1 MQRLLKIYK
10 FCLFAS
16 NENKDITQYYTWSK
30 LLHKYKRVR
39 RFVEQQN
46 GNTVKILNSK
56 QIHMYMLTGARKI
69 DPLKNRSIGI

>member
-1 MQRLLKIYK
+1 MQRLLKMDK
-10 FCLFAS
+10 FCLFTS
-16 NENKDITQYYTWSK
+16 KENKRYCTIFTWSK

-69 DPLKNRSIGI
+69 NPLKNRSIGV

>member
-1 MQRLLKIYK
+1 MQRLLKMDK

-16 NENKDITQYYTWSK
+16 NENKRYYTIFTWSK

-39 RFVEQQN
+39 RFVEQHD

-69 DPLKNRSIGI
+69 NPLKNRSIGV